1 MRGQC
6 VERVGEAK
14 YLGPILN
21 EFFGWITQYTL
32 LTNKLSQS
40 SFKVRHYSCQYLKKT
55 ISYYLF
61 SSHLIYRSQLWA
73 QYQETEF
80 KK

>member
-32 LTNKLSQS
+32 LTNKLS
-40 SFKVRHYSCQYLKKT
+40 
-55 ISYYLF
+55 
-61 SSHLIYRSQLWA
+61 
-73 QYQETEF
+73 
-80 KK
+80 